1 MMRRIENI
9 VKALLISFTCL
20 VATYNLRAQ
29 NLPNAAIVDY
39 IETYAPLAM
48 KEMTRSGVPASIT
61 IAQGILET
69 DAGRSDLVLRSNNHF
84 GIKCK
89 SSWTGDKV
97 YHDDDA
103 AGECFRKYGSAS
115 DSYMDHSDYLKSQ
128 PRYSFLFS
136 YEKDDY
142 NSWAWGLKKAG
153 YATNPIYAQTLI
165 KYVENY
171 KLNELNHF
179 AEGDDE
185 TAITAYISALKNN
198 LPILTSVVKNNA
210 KSVKSEDD
218 DNSEENTK
226 TVAKKSPEKYP
237 SGVFKLEGR
246 KVIYAKEGTSLLAL
260 AKKNKISFSGI
271 LAWNDLPRNTV
282 VLENDQLIYLQ
293 HQKKHIKSHK
303 RLSVHVVKKGESLYT
318 IAKKYNVSVD
328 SIKESNNI
336 KHERLQPG
344 QSLKIQK

>member
-1 MMRRIENI
+1 MRRTENI
-9 VKALLISFTCL
+9 FKTLIISFVCFA
-20 VATYNLRAQ
+20 ATANLHAQ
-29 NLPNAAIVDY
+29 DQPNAAIVDY

-48 KEMTRSGVPASIT
+48 KEMNRSGVPASIT

-69 DAGRSDLVLRSNNHF
+69 DAGRSDLVLKSNNHF

-142 NSWAWGLKKAG
+142 SSWAWGLKKAG

-165 KYVENY
+165 KYIETY

-179 AEGDDE
+179 AVANDE
-185 TAITAYISALKNN
+185 TAIASYISALKNN
-198 LPILTSVVKNNA
+198 LPIGSSVVKNNRKPLA
-210 KSVKSEDD
+210 PEDA
-218 DNSEENTK
+218 DNNEENTK
-226 TVAKKSPEKYP
+226 TGAKKSPEKYP

-260 AKKNKISFSGI
+260 AKKNKVSFSGI

-282 VLENDQLIYLQ
+282 VLDNDKLIYLQ
-293 HQKKHIKSHK
+293 HQKKHKISHK

-328 SIKESNNI
+328 SIMETNNM

>member
-1 MMRRIENI
+1 MRRVEYIFRTVLIGFVCLIATSNI
-9 VKALLISFTCL
+9 
-20 VATYNLRAQ
+20 RAQ
-29 NLPNAAIVDY
+29 DLPNAAIVDY

-48 KEMTRSGVPASIT
+48 KEMNRSGVPASIT

-89 SSWTGDKV
+89 TSWTGDKV

-142 NSWAWGLKKAG
+142 KSWAWGLKKAG

-165 KYVENY
+165 KYIENY

-179 AEGDDE
+179 AEADDE
-185 TAITAYISALKNN
+185 TAIADYIAALKNN
-198 LPILTSVVKNNA
+198 LPIGTSVVKNNRKPVVTDVSDEHEESE
-210 KSVKSEDD
+210 KS
-218 DNSEENTK
+218 
-226 TVAKKSPEKYP
+226 TVKKSSEKYP
-237 SGVFKLEGR
+237 SGVFKIEGR
-246 KVIYAKEGTSLLAL
+246 KAIYAKEGTSLLAL

-271 LAWNDLPRNTV
+271 LTWNELPRNTV

-293 HQKKHIKSHK
+293 HKKKHAKSNKH
-303 RLSVHVVKKGESLYT
+303 LAVHVVKKGESLYT

-328 SIKESNNI
+328 SIMETNNM